1 MLTILL
7 LLIPLITA
15 ILLVVA
21 GNKSA
26 RAIALSGALLEL
38 ILAFVS
44 MLLMQQ
50 GNSAHLFTVHYNWIT
65 SLGISFSFTID
76 GISMLMVLLS
86 SLLLPIIVYSS
97 FNKTYHNAHIMYAL
111 MMLMMSAMIGVFT
124 AADGF
129 LFYIMWELS
138 LIPIYFIILVWG
150 GENRQ
155 KITFKFF
162 LYTLFGSL
170 FMLLALI
177 YVYLQMPEASR
188 SFDIQALY
196 QAGRLLSVEEQGL
209 ILAAFFLA
217 FAVKM
222 PIIPFHSW
230 QPKTYYTAPTPGVM
244 MLSGIMAKMATY
256 GLIRWVLPMV
266 PDGLAEYGNY
276 GITLSVISII
286 YASCISIVQKDF
298 KYLIAYASIAHIG
311 LISAGIFAGNI
322 QSIQGSL
329 IEMLSHG
336 INTVGL
342 FIAYD
347 IIYKRTGTSEMSK
360 LGGIRAIDSSFAFM
374 FFIVILSVVA
384 LPFTTGFVGEFLLIL
399 GLFTSNPIAGSVAG
413 LSIILGVVYMFRS
426 FQKMMLGESSAH
438 ILSLPK
444 LDRQEKTSLTIIVI
458 LIIGLG
464 VYPKPILD
472 ITENAVTT
480 LLEGIK

>member
-15 ILLVVA
+15 LALMVA
-21 GNKSA
+21 GPKFS
-26 RAIALSGALLEL
+26 RAIALGSALIEL
-38 ILAFVS
+38 VITIAAMV
-44 MLLMQQ
+44 LLQQ
-50 GNSAHLFTVHYNWIT
+50 GANPSLFIVHYNWIT
-65 SLGISFSFTID
+65 SLGISFSFAID
-76 GISMLMVLLS
+76 GISMLLLLLS
-86 SLLLPIIVYSS
+86 NILMPIIVYSS
-97 FNKTYHNAHIMYAL
+97 FNKNYNNPHILYAL
-111 MMLMMSAMIGVFT
+111 MMMMLSAMIGVFT
-124 AADGF
+124 ATDGF
-129 LFYIMWELS
+129 LFYITWELA

-150 GENRQ
+150 GDNRQ

-162 LYTLFGSL
+162 IYTLFGSL

-177 YVYLQMPEASR
+177 YVYLQIPEGDR

-196 QAGRLLSVEEQGL
+196 AAGRNLSVSEQGFV
-209 ILAAFFLA
+209 LAAFFLA

-256 GLIRWVLPMV
+256 GMIRWVLPMV
-266 PDGLAEYGNY
+266 PQGIVEYGQI
-276 GITLSVISII
+276 GICLSVASII

-311 LISAGIFAGNI
+311 LISAGIFSSNV
-322 QSIQGSL
+322 QSLQGSL

-342 FIAYD
+342 FIVYD
-347 IIYKRTGTSEMSK
+347 IIYTRTHTSEMKK

-399 GLFTSNPIAGSVAG
+399 GLFTSNPIAGSIAG

-426 FQKMMLGESSAH
+426 FQIMMLGETSHSLLH
-438 ILSLPK
+438 LPK
-444 LDRQEKTSLTIIVI
+444 LTRQEKTSLTIIVI

-464 VYPKPILD
+464 IYPKPILE
-472 ITENAVTT
+472 ITENSVKT

>member
-7 LLIPLITA
+7 LLIPLFTA
-15 ILLVVA
+15 IVLIAA
-21 GNKSA
+21 GNKLA
-26 RAIALSGALLEL
+26 RTIALGGALLEL
-38 ILAFVS
+38 GVAVAA
-44 MLLMQQ
+44 MLMLQQ
-50 GNSAHLFTVHYNWIT
+50 GNASQLLSVNYPWIV
-65 SLGISFSFTID
+65 SLGISFSFSID
-76 GISMLMVLLS
+76 GISMLMVVLS
-86 SLLLPIIVYSS
+86 ALLLPIIVFSS
-97 FNKTYHNAHIMYAL
+97 FNKTYNNAHILYAL
-111 MMLMMSAMIGVFT
+111 MMLMMTAMIGVFT
-124 AADGF
+124 TTDGF
-129 LFYIMWELS
+129 MFYIMWELS

-150 GENRQ
+150 GDNRQ

-162 LYTLFGSL
+162 IYTLFGSL

-188 SFDIQALY
+188 TFDIQALY
-196 QAGRLLSVEEQGL
+196 QAGRLLSVTEQGL
-209 ILAAFFLA
+209 VFAAFFLA

-230 QPKTYYTAPTPGVM
+230 QPATYYTAPTPGVM

-266 PDGLAEYGNY
+266 PAGIAEYGHY
-276 GITLSVISII
+276 GVTLSVISII

-311 LISAGIFAGNI
+311 LISAGILSGNI

-399 GLFTSNPIAGSVAG
+399 GLFTSYPIAGSVAG

-426 FQKMMLGESSAH
+426 FQKMMLGETSSH

-444 LDRQEKTSLTIIVI
+444 LDQQEKISLTIIVV